1 MYELTIVIFIIFTS
15 YLSAHDAHDTA
26 SKLLQ
31 IGEYIP
37 HSQLQG
43 FFPKIIKCT
52 VSYKV
57 HDIQCNTT
65 LYMYHGKCLILKAM
79 IQPFLEKMYDIKC
92 NDTHNLLKSD

>member
-1 MYELTIVIFIIFTS
+1 MYELTIVIFIIFTL

-26 SKLLQ
+26 SNLLQ

-43 FFPKIIKCT
+43 LFPKIIKCA
-52 VSYKV
+52 VSIKWMIFDV
-57 HDIQCNTT
+57 ILHTT
-65 LYMYHGKCLILKAM
+65 CTMECLILKAM

-92 NDTHNLLKSD
+92 NDTHNFLKSD